1 MPAVRAIAAA
11 RKPGGHEGR
20 SGDLIKPLI
29 VYALLSL
36 IAATR
41 RPLGGGRSDPTDRL
55 SDGGRPATGAFGATR
70 STDEPRG
77 VQHDRARE
85 DARGRQASA
94 PWQIPWSGWK
104 DIFWRTYG
112 QIGEDRL
119 LAVAAGVV
127 FYGLLALF
135 PAVTAFVSLYGLFA
149 KASTINEHLS
159 LVSGLMP
166 GGGVESSRS
175 R

>member
-11 RKPGGHEGR
+11 RKPGGPEGR

-41 RPLGGGRSDPTDRL
+41 RPLGAGKSDPTDRL
-55 SDGGRPATGAFGATR
+55 SDDGRPATGAFGTTR
-70 STDEPRG
+70 STDEPRS
-77 VQHDRARE
+77 VQHDRASE
-85 DARGRQASA
+85 DDRGRRASA

-104 DIFWRTYG
+104 DIFWRTYD

-149 KASTINEHLS
+149 KASHQ
-159 LVSGLMP
+159 
-166 GGGVESSRS
+166 
-175 R
+175 